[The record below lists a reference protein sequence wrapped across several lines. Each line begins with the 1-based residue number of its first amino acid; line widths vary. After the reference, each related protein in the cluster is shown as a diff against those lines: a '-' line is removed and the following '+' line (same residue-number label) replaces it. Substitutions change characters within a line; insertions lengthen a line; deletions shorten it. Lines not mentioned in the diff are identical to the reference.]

1 LTTTRS
7 VEAKRAWSLITVGNS
22 TVANIT
28 DKVTQLLP
36 GTNAFNVY
44 GLYDTIV
51 ELKAT
56 NDVELTNLIGKIEQ
70 IPDVAATTT
79 YYVHRPELGKH
90 AVVRPRRP
98 FAFGLVDAA
107 PAQSAA
113 LLEEFN
119 KLEKVQNSDMLLG
132 SYDILIEIAV
142 DGLAELRDFLQQL
155 SKIKID
161 ERSVTFKIMTMIVY

>member
-1 LTTTRS
+1 LSSTRA
-7 VEAKRAWSLITVGNS
+7 VEAKKAWSLITVGRS
-22 TVANIT
+22 TVADIT
-28 DKVTQLLP
+28 EKVTQLLP

-56 NDVELTNLIGKIEQ
+56 NDVDLTNFIGKIEQ

-90 AVVRPRRP
+90 TVVRPRRP

-119 KLEKVQNSDMLLG
+119 KLEQVQNSDILLG

-155 SKIKID
+155 NNTKID
-161 ERSVTFKIMTMIVY
+161 GKGVTFKIMTMIVY